1 MDEKNVKGYLKG
13 ECVEPVFRKTS
24 NFDMKPAKKKKL
36 DLSFE
41 AKV

>member
-24 NFDMKPAKKKKL
+24 NFHTKPK
-36 DLSFE
+36 
-41 AKV
+41 AKVTA